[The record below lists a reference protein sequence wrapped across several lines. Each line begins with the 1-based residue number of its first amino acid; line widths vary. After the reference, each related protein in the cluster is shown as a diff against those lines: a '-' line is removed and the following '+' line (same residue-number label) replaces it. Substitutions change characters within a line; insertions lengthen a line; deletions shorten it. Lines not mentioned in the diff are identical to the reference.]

1 MEEIP
6 MPKLKKEF
14 PVTLS
19 FRTTESE
26 AKKVAAFAEYT
37 GRGQGEVL
45 RLLLRQAVLA
55 EHPISGCPRSC
66 KGSLVA
72 FITRGWKGLI
82 SVRPDQ
88 CHEDM
93 FRKMGRS
100 ADVKDRVRF
109 AP

>member
-1 MEEIP
+1 

-55 EHPISGCPRSC
+55 E
-66 KGSLVA
+66 A
-72 FITRGWKGLI
+72 
-82 SVRPDQ
+82 PDIRLSEVMQ
-88 CHEDM
+88 GQSSSIHHE
-93 FRKMGRS
+93 GREG
-100 ADVKDRVRF
+100 AHIGET
-109 AP
+109 